1 MATLCVHLV
10 APCVPD
16 VAFASKSVS
25 ELDVRPQGT
34 LSGAGLRFH
43 GREVRPWRQGKR
55 PTLAVRAAA
64 DGASNNK
71 TSLRA
76 VGIAVEDVDLVVDPP
91 PSAVEYLRVMPDSL
105 QYESGKLGGIS
116 SRTRD
121 LEEDELSPTAISYLT
136 RILTSKVYDV
146 AIESPLEPAKKLSER
161 LGVQM
166 LLKREDMQPV
176 FSFKLRGAYNMM
188 AKLPREQLQKGV
200 ICSSAGNH
208 AQGVALAARKLGCD
222 AIIAMPVTTP
232 EIKWKSVKRLGATVV
247 LVGDSYD
254 ETQAY
259 AKQRGIDEGRVF
271 VPPFDAP
278 DVIAGQGTIGM
289 EIVRQHPGPLHA
301 VFVPVGGGGLIA
313 GIAAYMKQ
321 VRPEVSEIL
330 CSLIEFFFN
339 SKRLVS
345 LKFQPVS
352 NLC

>member
-1 MATLCVHLV
+1 MRSGDGGSGTGLLWACEPPSTTTGTALQ
-10 APCVPD
+10 A
-16 VAFASKSVS
+16 VS
-25 ELDVRPQGT
+25 
-34 LSGAGLRFH
+34 S
-43 GREVRPWRQGKR
+43 
-55 PTLAVRAAA
+55 
-64 DGASNNK
+64 S
-71 TSLRA
+71 
-76 VGIAVEDVDLVVDPP
+76 GIASPVVEDPAHVDLVVDPP
-91 PSAVEYLRVMPDSL
+91 PKPDPLPSTSEFLRVMPDSL
-105 QYESGKLGGIS
+105 QYAAGKLGGIS
-116 SRTRD
+116 ERTKD
-121 LEEDELSPTAISYLT
+121 LESASKSPTAVSYLT
-136 RILTSKVYDV
+136 RILTAKVYDV

-188 AKLPREQLQKGV
+188 AKLPREQLLKGV

-247 LVGDSYD
+247 LVGESYD

-271 VPPFDAP
+271 VPPFDEP
-278 DVIAGQGTIGM
+278 EVIAGQGTIGM

-321 VRPEVSEIL
+321 VRPEVSFLTPQL
-330 CSLIEFFFN
+330 CAASFFSCF
-339 SKRLVS
+339 
-345 LKFQPVS
+345 
-352 NLC
+352 

>member
-1 MATLCVHLV
+1 MRASAEAALV
-10 APCVPD
+10 
-16 VAFASKSVS
+16 SI
-25 ELDVRPQGT
+25 T
-34 LSGAGLRFH
+34 
-43 GREVRPWRQGKR
+43 
-55 PTLAVRAAA
+55 
-64 DGASNNK
+64 
-71 TSLRA
+71 
-76 VGIAVEDVDLVVDPP
+76 VEDPSDVDEVVDPAP
-91 PSAVEYLRVMPDSL
+91 KPSPTPRNYPRVMPDSL
-105 QYESGKLGGIS
+105 QYESGHLGGIS
-116 SRTRD
+116 SQTRD
-121 LEEDELSPTAISYLT
+121 AASAALSPTAVSYLT
-136 RILTSKVYDV
+136 RILTAQVYDV
-146 AIESPLEPAKKLSER
+146 AVESPLEPAKKLSER

-188 AKLPREQLQKGV
+188 AKLPREQLEKGV

-271 VPPFDAP
+271 VPPFDDP
-278 DVIAGQGTIGM
+278 EVIAGQGTIGM

-321 VRPEVSEIL
+321 VRPEVRHFSSWF
-330 CSLIEFFFN
+330 CQF
-339 SKRLVS
+339 
-345 LKFQPVS
+345 
-352 NLC
+352 